1 MFISKPAQFD
11 EFLEQLLA
19 ATKAGA
25 PLALDTEFLGEKRY
39 FERLCLVQIH
49 APTETGAVEAALDPF
64 TLDLAP
70 LARLI
75 EDPSVVKLVHAGA
88 IDLKI
93 FFQAFGARPQNV
105 FDTQIAA
112 AFLGYGHQIGYAD
125 LVKRITRVQ
134 LSKTMQYT
142 DWSARPLAGEQ
153 IDYALADV
161 RYLPPVYEQL
171 RADLEARARTGWA
184 QSEFARA
191 SERATREFDDH
202 EAFRKLN
209 LSGLSRKQLSVL
221 RECGAVREAIARGSD
236 KPPSFIMPDLA
247 LIQAARQQPKN
258 AGELRSIRGM
268 PALSTRDTQKFI
280 DAVQDALRSPV
291 ADWPEAWD
299 ATRPDTRLDP
309 IIALL
314 GVVVSSTATAQ
325 DVSRSYLAPREAL
338 FELATHYLEGTLD
351 EITDLPVLQDW
362 RGELVG
368 RDLLALLKGQRV
380 VGFDDELKL
389 PVLQQPTDEH
399 R

>member
-1 MFISKPAQFD
+1 MFISKPAQFT
-11 EFLEQLLA
+11 EFLQQLRQ
-19 ATKAGA
+19 ATEAGA

-70 LARLI
+70 LARMI

-88 IDLKI
+88 VDLKI
-93 FFQAFGARPQNV
+93 FFQGFGARPQNV

-142 DWSARPLAGEQ
+142 DWSARPLSDEQ

-161 RYLPPVYEQL
+161 RYLPPLFEKL
-171 RADLEARARTGWA
+171 RADLEERHRLQWA
-184 QSEFARA
+184 QSEFGRA
-191 SERATREFDDH
+191 IERATRLFDDRD
-202 EAFRKLN
+202 AFKKLN
-209 LSGLSRKQLSVL
+209 LSGLSRKQLAVL
-221 RECGAVREAIARGSD
+221 REGAATRETIARGND
-236 KPPSFIMPDLA
+236 KPPSFVLPDLA
-247 LIQAARQQPKN
+247 LIQMARQQPKTVSEVR
-258 AGELRSIRGM
+258 AIRGIT
-268 PALSTRDTQKFI
+268 ALPTRDAQKFVEAI
-280 DAVQDALRSPV
+280 ETALASPV
-291 ADWPEAWD
+291 SSWPDAWD
-299 ATRPDTRLDP
+299 SARPDARLDS

-314 GVVVSSTATAQ
+314 GVVVSATAAAQ

-338 FELATHYLEGTLD
+338 FELATHYLDGTLD
-351 EITDLPVLQDW
+351 KIGDLPVLQDW

-368 RDLLALLKGQRV
+368 RDLVALLRGGKV
-380 VGFDDELKL
+380 VGFDDALKL
-389 PVLQQPTDEH
+389 PVL

>member
-1 MFISKPAQFD
+1 MFISKPAEFSQ
-11 EFLEQLLA
+11 FLEELQV
-19 ATKAGA
+19 ATSQGA

-64 TLDLAP
+64 SLDLAP

-88 IDLKI
+88 VDLKI
-93 FFQAFGARPQNV
+93 FFQGFGARPQNV

-142 DWSARPLAGEQ
+142 DWSARPLSAEQ

-161 RYLPPVYEQL
+161 RYLPPVYELL
-171 RADLEARARTGWA
+171 RADLGGRGRLGWA

-191 SERATREFDDH
+191 IERATRETDDR
-202 EAFRKLN
+202 ESFRKLN
-209 LSGLSRKQLSVL
+209 LSGLSRKQLAVL
-221 RECGAVREAIARGSD
+221 RECAGVREAIARGSD

-247 LIQAARQQPKN
+247 LIQTARQQPKN

-268 PALSTRDTQKFI
+268 PALSTKDTQRFLEAI
-280 DAVQDALRSPV
+280 QIALKSPV
-291 ADWPEAWD
+291 ADWPDAWD
-299 ATRPDTRLDP
+299 SARPDARLDA
-309 IIALL
+309 IISLL
-314 GVVVSSTATAQ
+314 GVVVSATASAQ
-325 DVSRSYLAPREAL
+325 DVSRSYLAPRDTL
-338 FELATHYLEGTLD
+338 FELASHYVNGTLE
-351 EITDLPVLQDW
+351 EIADLPVLQDW

-368 RDLLALLKGQRV
+368 RDLLALLRGERV

-389 PVLQQPTDEH
+389 PVL
-399 R
+399 RLL